1 MTVIHSKRASASNQ
15 PAHGTKRAAP
25 GGVPLPT
32 NSQTLVY
39 FNQIREAAERGI
51 SVGPTAH
58 VPHNASHGKGHKRR
72 NERVAIDTFNITGE
86 RGNPLFKQ
94 EQANNSNMTS
104 AHRANE
110 EGVCVQLEKK
120 DLAKIME
127 NEAISAPQ
135 SVNIN

>member
-15 PAHGTKRAAP
+15 PAHGNKKNTAP

-51 SVGPTAH
+51 PVGPSAH
-58 VPHNASHGKGHKRR
+58 ATQSHGKGHKRR

-94 EQANNSNMTS
+94 EANANSAITT
-104 AHRANE
+104 ANRMNE
-110 EGVCVQLEKK
+110 LE
-120 DLAKIME
+120 
-127 NEAISAPQ
+127 P
-135 SVNIN
+135 